1 MTLSNAAEAEK
12 GNYAKLPRR
21 DWLLLPALCFLTVFL
36 LAGSCELISRWVFIT
51 LNTHMED
58 CMVFNDPKSPT
69 RGIPGCVSWGKS
81 LEETLPVKY
90 QFNHN
95 GYRSNVEFGP
105 KSSSTYRIVMVG
117 SSFNFGYAVQAER
130 SYAALLPSELSQL
143 TGRSVELYNESMAGE
158 GGGPHAVA
166 MRFND
171 ALAVNP
177 DMILW
182 VLTPWDI
189 NQGEAIKPPESQAR
203 IREGAL
209 MRKWHAIHDAFT
221 TMSGMDAIAKI
232 LGETRA
238 ANVLRYYLYQ
248 SQSLYVKTVQQ
259 ENAEEG
265 MLFLRSALNIYWQS
279 HLQIADAYFADITAR
294 SKAAGVPLV
303 VVLVPNRAQAA
314 MVSMGQWPAGY
325 DPYKLDDELRT
336 LIKRHGGI
344 YVDILPDY
352 RNLPNPEKG
361 YFSVDGHPNGNG
373 HTTISRLL
381 AKELTNGAVPALRA
395 ATRSQ
400 TASEQGK

>member
-1 MTLSNAAEAEK
+1 
-12 GNYAKLPRR
+12 
-21 DWLLLPALCFLTVFL
+21 
-36 LAGSCELISRWVFIT
+36 
-51 LNTHMED
+51 
-58 CMVFNDPKSPT
+58 
-69 RGIPGCVSWGKS
+69 
-81 LEETLPVKY
+81 
-90 QFNHN
+90 
-95 GYRSNVEFGP
+95 
-105 KSSSTYRIVMVG
+105 
-117 SSFNFGYAVQAER
+117 
-130 SYAALLPSELSQL
+130 
-143 TGRSVELYNESMAGE
+143 
-158 GGGPHAVA
+158 
-166 MRFND
+166 
-171 ALAVNP
+171 
-177 DMILW
+177 
-182 VLTPWDI
+182 
-189 NQGEAIKPPESQAR
+189 
-203 IREGAL
+203 